1 MDSDKAK
8 KWITLGANLGV
19 LIGIFL
25 LIVEL
30 QQNREMMRAQTR
42 ADIAAMTID
51 HFHVVATDLEL
62 ADILRRARLGEELG
76 DTESTRYLFYT
87 LATFRTFENV
97 HYQYR
102 LGLFDESEFAGELL
116 GFQQLVT
123 GSVGLTRHWCQFR
136 VVTSKDFRVQ
146 VDSVFDNLNCDE
158 LSIGV
163 QID

>member
-1 MDSDKAK
+1 MDSDKVK

-42 ADIAAMTID
+42 ADIAAVAID
-51 HFHVVATDLEL
+51 HFHVVAMDQEL
-62 ADILRRARLGEELG
+62 ADILRRARFGEELG
-76 DTESTRYLFYT
+76 GTESTRYLFYT
-87 LATFRTFENV
+87 LATFRAFENV

-102 LGLFDESEFAGELL
+102 LGLFDESEFAGELKS
-116 GFQQLVT
+116 FQQLVT
-123 GSVGLTRHWCQFR
+123 GSVGLTKNWCQFR
-136 VVTSKDFRVQ
+136 VVTSKEFRIQ
-146 VDSVFDNLNCDE
+146 VDAVFDDLNCDE
-158 LSIGV
+158 QAIGT

>member
-42 ADIAAMTID
+42 ADIAAMSID
-51 HFHVVATDLEL
+51 RLQVIASDQGL
-62 ADILRRARLGEELG
+62 ADIVRRARVGEEL
-76 DTESTRYLFYT
+76 DATESTRYLFHT

-102 LGLFDESEFAGELL
+102 LGLFDESEFAGELKS
-116 GFQQLVT
+116 FQQLIT

-136 VVTSKDFRVQ
+136 VVTSKEFRIQ
-146 VDSVFDNLNCDE
+146 VDAVFDDLNCDE
-158 LSIGV
+158 QAIGT